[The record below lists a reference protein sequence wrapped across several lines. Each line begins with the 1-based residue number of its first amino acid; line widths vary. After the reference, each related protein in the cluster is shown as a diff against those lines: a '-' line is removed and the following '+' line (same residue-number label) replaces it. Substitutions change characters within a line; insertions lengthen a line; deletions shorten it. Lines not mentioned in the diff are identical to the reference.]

1 MNKKHN
7 VHARTIHLLPYTII
21 YLFTSGMIFIHK
33 YRRLAK
39 GTQYQSQGI
48 SMRKD

>member
-1 MNKKHN
+1 MNKKPN
-7 VHARTIHLLPYTII
+7 VHAHTTHLLPYTII
-21 YLFTSGMIFIHK
+21 DLFTRGMILIHK